1 MFYKHLLLKLSE
13 MNILLDSIP
22 TDNAFP
28 EEGMKAVQRKKKKPL
43 AERIAEKEAARIQQ
57 EKEEVQNSLLALD
70 KNNNSVSG
78 DPTYF

>member
-1 MFYKHLLLKLSE
+1 

-22 TDNAFP
+22 TDNAFNAYP